1 MFVKI
6 TKSGNHRYCQM
17 VESYRQDGEVKH
29 RVLFN
34 LGRLD
39 HIQGSRSFQNLA
51 LRLLEISKAKTVTNL
66 DDISEAEI
74 SNWGYAVYKRIWAQ
88 YGLDN
93 ILSAI
98 REKTKARF
106 DFSACTFL
114 MVLNHLLSPAS
125 KLSGYKSQNRY
136 VNMTPCA
143 LNDIYR
149 SLDILAGH
157 KERLEEEMYIANR
170 NLFNMEVDVVFYDVT
185 TFSFSSVKAD
195 SLKDF
200 GYSKEGKPGKV
211 QVVLG
216 LLVDCFGRPVG
227 YEIFPGNTFDGKTL
241 GKALDKMERR
251 FGIRKVVI
259 VADKGINSKANLKM
273 ITDRGYGY
281 IFAFRIKSA
290 SKKIKDEIFNGSYRE
305 IESINGDTVRYR
317 VIDSTN
323 HLTAGGIKHFLSEK
337 LVITYSEAR
346 ARKDRADRK
355 RLIEKATSLLENKS
369 RISQANKRGGKKYIK
384 DVSAKKDWV
393 LDIKA
398 IAEDEKY
405 DGYYGIAT
413 NETDLDPQKI
423 MDAYHNLWRIEES
436 FRIMKST
443 LEVKPI
449 FHWTEKRIKGHFVV
463 CFLAFLLERNLEF
476 RLKKAGEEVSPG
488 KIRKAINS
496 LNLAG
501 VTIGGKSYYI
511 KTKSTELAKKI
522 LRILKIGPPK
532 NITPA
537 GEFNI

>member
-6 TKSGNHRYCQM
+6 TKSGNHKYCQM
-17 VESYRQDGEVKH
+17 VESYREDGAIKH
-29 RVLFN
+29 RMLFN

-39 HIQGSRSFQNLA
+39 HIEGNRGFQNLA
-51 LRLLEISKAKTVTNL
+51 LRLLEISKANTATSL
-66 DDISEAEI
+66 DEISEAEI
-74 SNWGYAVYKRIWAQ
+74 SNWGYAVYKKIWDQ
-88 YGLDN
+88 YGLGS

-98 REKTKARF
+98 KAGTRAHF
-106 DFSACTFL
+106 NISASTFL
-114 MVLNHLLSPAS
+114 MVLNHLLSPRS

-136 VNMTPCA
+136 VNMAPCA
-143 LNDIYR
+143 LNELYR
-149 SLDILAGH
+149 SLDILAEYKG
-157 KERLEEEMYIANR
+157 RLEEEMYVTNR

-185 TFSFSSVKAD
+185 TFSFSSVRAD

-227 YEIFPGNTFDGKTL
+227 YELFPGNTFDGKTL
-241 GKALDKMERR
+241 GAALDKMKGR
-251 FGIRKVVI
+251 FDIRKVII
-259 VADKGINSKANLKM
+259 VADKGINSKANLEM
-273 ITDRGYGY
+273 IADRGYGY
-281 IFAFRIKSA
+281 IFASRIKSA
-290 SKKIKDEIFNGSYRE
+290 GKKIKDEIFCGDYSK
-305 IESINGDTVRYR
+305 IESSSDIIRYR

-323 HLTAGGIKHFLSEK
+323 EFTSEGKKYSIAEK
-337 LVITYSEAR
+337 LVITHSQAR
-346 ARKDRADRK
+346 ARKDRADRE
-355 RLIEKATSLLENKS
+355 RLIEKAASLLENKS

-384 DVSAKKDWV
+384 DVSAHKEWV
-393 LDIKA
+393 LDTEA
-398 IAEDEKY
+398 MAEDEKF

-413 NETDLDPQKI
+413 NETDLDPKKV
-423 MDAYHNLWRIEES
+423 MDAYHSLWRIEES
-436 FRIMKST
+436 FKIMKST

-449 FHWTEKRIKGHFVV
+449 FHWTEQRIKGHFVV

-476 RLKKAGEEVSPG
+476 RLKKAGENASPE
-488 KIRKAINS
+488 KIREAVNS

-522 LRILKIGPPK
+522 LRILKIEPPK

-537 GEFNI
+537 SEFNI